1 MQFLLLK
8 SIIMRRQGGFSVTL
22 PGGCSYTSQIISELV
37 A

>member
-8 SIIMRRQGGFSVTL
+8 SLIMRRRGGFFVTL
-22 PGGCSYTSQIISELV
+22 PAGCSYTSQIISELV